1 MVVWNSHVA
10 GIIIILLSVVMQ
22 HVRFI
27 YFVVCELKFLTS
39 FVLGFSVEQ

>member
-27 YFVVCELKFLTS
+27 YLLFVN
-39 FVLGFSVEQ
+39 